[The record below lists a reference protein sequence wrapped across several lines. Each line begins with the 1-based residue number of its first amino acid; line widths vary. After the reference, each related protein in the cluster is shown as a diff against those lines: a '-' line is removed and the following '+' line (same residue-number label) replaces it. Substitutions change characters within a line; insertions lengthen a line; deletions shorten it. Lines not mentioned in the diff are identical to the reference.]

1 MSATTATTAT
11 TVILDQGLVAEIR
24 RIEQASGRNGI
35 FATCVQKLEQNLG
48 EFRDA
53 IATCV
58 ARGDT
63 LGAVRA
69 AHTLKGSCRQ
79 LGAQALGDLFAGI
92 ERCVKDG
99 DYAQAQ
105 RTFDSNAALVS
116 DSLDALKRA

>member
-79 LGAQALGDLFAGI
+79 LAHRRSAISSPA
-92 ERCVKDG
+92 
-99 DYAQAQ
+99 
-105 RTFDSNAALVS
+105 SSAA
-116 DSLDALKRA
+116 